1 MFTQFFDELNIKTNG
16 NKLIKITDKVS
27 QFVDG
32 SKISNGILNISI
44 LHTSASLLIQEN
56 ADDDVQKDLLN
67 FYDKLAPMD
76 NDLYIHNTEGKD
88 DMPAHIKS
96 SLTNSNLTLSIKNNK
111 LALGVW
117 QGIYLFEHR
126 IDQQLRKIFLHILGE
141 K

>member
-1 MFTQFFDELNIKTNG
+1 MFTRFFDELNIKTNG

-32 SKISNGILNISI
+32 SKILNGILNISI

>member
-1 MFTQFFDELNIKTNG
+1 MFTQFFDELNVKTNG

>member
-1 MFTQFFDELNIKTNG
+1 MFTQLFDELNIKTNG

>member
-1 MFTQFFDELNIKTNG
+1 MFTQLFDELNIKTNG

-96 SLTNSNLTLSIKNNK
+96 SLTNSNLTMSIKNNK

>member
-1 MFTQFFDELNIKTNG
+1 MFTQLFDELNIKTNG

-126 IDQQLRKIFLHILGE
+126 INQQLRKIFLHILGE